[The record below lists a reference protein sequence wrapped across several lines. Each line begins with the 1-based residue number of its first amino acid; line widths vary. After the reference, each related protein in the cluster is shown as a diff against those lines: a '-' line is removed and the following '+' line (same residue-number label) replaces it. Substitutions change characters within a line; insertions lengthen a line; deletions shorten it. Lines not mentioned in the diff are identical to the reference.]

1 MIESETELH
10 DLTAVDIAHLIRRRE
25 LSPVEVVDAT
35 LRRIDERNGAVNAYI
50 TLSADLARDA
60 AVKAERTLLEQ
71 GAAAL
76 GPLAGVP
83 LSIKDLTATAG
94 LRTTFGL
101 KAHEDYVPA
110 EDYPVAARVRAA
122 GAAIVGK
129 SATPA
134 HGWLGTTETEM
145 HGRTSNPWLLTH
157 TVGGSSGGSAAA
169 VASGFGPLA
178 TGSDGGGS
186 IRVPASLCGVVGHKP
201 SHGRVPRG
209 PESPGFETVDALGP
223 MARTV
228 ADAALLLGVMAG
240 PHPGEPYMLDA
251 GDVDYLAGFQI
262 EEAARL
268 RVAFSPDLGQG
279 PVDKEVAALVRSAVG
294 HFADTLG
301 ADVEEVSIEIPD
313 VNEFFVRFYGPT
325 ISHLRRV
332 DPEFVEGHLDRYP
345 GMRDLVVAATDVH
358 ADDWWAYSIDAQ
370 QRTFDGLNKAVARHD
385 ILLTPTMPVAA
396 WPHDGENGPRVIDG
410 QEVEWPT
417 FDFFRFTEPS
427 GHSGHPTI
435 TVPCGFTAAGLP
447 VGLQIMGR
455 QRDDRGV
462 LRAAAA
468 YEATTPW
475 HLARPEFLLSPPHA
489 SRPTL

>member
-1 MIESETELH
+1 MVESGTAPYELS
-10 DLTAVDIAHLIRRRE
+10 AVVISELIRRRE
-25 LSPVEVVDAT
+25 ISPVEVVDAA
-35 LRRIDERNGAVNAYI
+35 LRRIEERNGAVNAYL
-50 TLSADLARDA
+50 TLSPDLARA
-60 AVKAERTLLEQ
+60 AAAEAERTLLEE
-71 GAAAL
+71 GASAL

-101 KAHEDYVPA
+101 RAHEDYVPT
-110 EDYPVAARVRAA
+110 EDYPIAARVRAA
-122 GAAIVGK
+122 GAAILGK
-129 SATPA
+129 AATPA
-134 HGWLGTTETEM
+134 YGWLGTTETEI

-251 GDVDYLAGFQI
+251 GDVDYLAGFQV

-279 PVDKEVAALVRSAVG
+279 PVDAEVAALVRSAAD
-294 HFADTLG
+294 HFADVLG

-325 ISHLRRV
+325 LSHLRRV
-332 DPEFVEGHLDRYP
+332 DPAFVEGHLERYP
-345 GMRDLVVAATDVH
+345 GLRALVDAATEVR
-358 ADDWWAYSIDAQ
+358 AADWWAYSIDAQ
-370 QRTFDGLNKAVARHD
+370 QRTFDGLNRALVSHD

-396 WPHDGENGPRVIDG
+396 WPHDGECGPRTVDG
-410 QEVEWPT
+410 HEIEWPT
-417 FDFFRFTEPS
+417 FDFYRFTEPS
-427 GHSGHPTI
+427 GHSGHPAI
-435 TVPCGFTAAGLP
+435 TVPCGFTTAGLP
-447 VGLQIMGR
+447 VGLQIMGS
-455 QRDDRGV
+455 QRDDRGI

-468 YEATTPW
+468 YEATTRW
-475 HLARPEFLLSPPHA
+475 HLERPKFALVPEA
-489 SRPTL
+489 T

>member
-1 MIESETELH
+1 M
-10 DLTAVDIAHLIRRRE
+10 
-25 LSPVEVVDAT
+25 
-35 LRRIDERNGAVNAYI
+35 
-50 TLSADLARDA
+50 
-60 AVKAERTLLEQ
+60 
-71 GAAAL
+71 
-76 GPLAGVP
+76 
-83 LSIKDLTATAG
+83 
-94 LRTTFGL
+94 
-101 KAHEDYVPA
+101 
-110 EDYPVAARVRAA
+110 
-122 GAAIVGK
+122 
-129 SATPA
+129 
-134 HGWLGTTETEM
+134 
-145 HGRTSNPWLLTH
+145 
-157 TVGGSSGGSAAA
+157 
-169 VASGFGPLA
+169 
-178 TGSDGGGS
+178 
-186 IRVPASLCGVVGHKP
+186 
-201 SHGRVPRG
+201 
-209 PESPGFETVDALGP
+209 DALGP

-279 PVDKEVAALVRSAVG
+279 PVDAEVAALVRSAAG
-294 HFADTLG
+294 HFADALG

-332 DPEFVEGHLDRYP
+332 DPEFVDGHLDRYP
-345 GMRDLVVAATDVH
+345 GMRDLVDAAKGVH

-385 ILLTPTMPVAA
+385 ILLTPTIPVAA

-410 QEVEWPT
+410 QEIEWPT
-417 FDFFRFTEPS
+417 LDFFRFTEPS
-427 GHSGHPTI
+427 GHSGHPAI
-435 TVPCGFTAAGLP
+435 TLPCGFTSAGLP

-455 QRDDRGV
+455 QRDDRGI

-475 HLARPEFLLSPPHA
+475 HLARPEFLLSPPDA